1 MMRKMLASLILGVAI
16 FAGPPGVVQGQDTQP
31 QFVADEIL
39 IQFRRDTS
47 AADRADARSWVGGAR
62 RRLIRRSAT
71 AELELASTGGWSV
84 EDAAARLRAHPAV
97 RYAEPNWIYTHQATS
112 DDPYFVGGSL
122 WGMLGDTTAPA
133 NPFGSRAGEAWQAE
147 NVGSASTFVG
157 VIDEGIDLN
166 HSDLASNS
174 WTNPFDPVDG
184 VDHDG
189 NGYVDDVSG
198 WDFSQ
203 NNNSIYDG
211 APGDSTTDS
220 HGTHVSGT
228 IGAVGGNGIGVA
240 GVNWHVIMISAKFLG
255 PNGGTTA
262 NAIRAIDYITDL
274 KTRHGLKI
282 VATNNSWSG
291 GGYSQAL
298 HDAIIR
304 GANADILFVA
314 AAGNGNAFGIGL
326 NNETTPHYPSSY
338 NTTVGTPTQPAA
350 SYDAVIAVA
359 SITTSGARAMSSN
372 YGTTTVDLGAPGS
385 VVWST
390 APNDG
395 YRSLSGTSMATA
407 HVTGAAALYASLNP
421 VALAPD
427 IKRALL
433 ASAVATPTAS
443 LTDITVTN
451 GRLNIGY
458 FAGPPPPP

>member
-1 MMRKMLASLILGVAI
+1 M
-16 FAGPPGVVQGQDTQP
+16 
-31 QFVADEIL
+31 
-39 IQFRRDTS
+39 
-47 AADRADARSWVGGAR
+47 
-62 RRLIRRSAT
+62 
-71 AELELASTGGWSV
+71 ST
-84 EDAAARLRAHPAV
+84 
-97 RYAEPNWIYTHQATS
+97 TC
-112 DDPYFVGGSL
+112 
-122 WGMLGDTTAPA
+122 
-133 NPFGSRAGEAWQAE
+133 
-147 NVGSASTFVG
+147 
-157 VIDEGIDLN
+157 
-166 HSDLASNS
+166 
-174 WTNPFDPVDG
+174 
-184 VDHDG
+184 
-189 NGYVDDVSG
+189 SG

-203 NNNSIYDG
+203 NNDSIYDG

-240 GVNWHVIMISAKFLG
+240 GVNWQVIMISAKFLG

-304 GANADILFVA
+304 AANADILFVA

-326 NNETTPHYPSSY
+326 NNDTTPHYPSSY
-338 NTTVGTPTQPAA
+338 DTTAGTPTQPAA

-359 SITTSGARAMSSN
+359 SITSSGARAMSSN

-385 VVWST
+385 GVWST

-421 VALAPD
+421 LAPASD
-427 IKRALL
+427 IKSALL

-443 LTDITVTN
+443 LTGITVTN